1 LARRAAS
8 GANTPVTALI
18 HNWLALD
25 WLDALAPV
33 MAAGKSVLVV
43 AASAAEVGVLREA
56 TKGWGKS
63 VAAIAGEDDASDTR
77 AWEAAQA
84 PPRLVLGTPKS
95 ANWRVA
101 GLALAIV
108 LEENRRSMKDRQT
121 PTLHVRDVLRTRSR
135 IEGFNLVFFGPTPG
149 VELLAGGAEVVSVG
163 QRAWPLVEVIDRS
176 DEPPGSGFVSGRVM
190 AALKATAEG
199 GKRAFV
205 FTHRRIGQASTRCAS
220 CRALRS
226 CAACGRRMARGDV
239 CVGCGTR
246 AEGCV
251 NCGGLQFEEMGSIP
265 DRLVA
270 EIARALGTGVVG
282 THPGNTPITVGT
294 ERDLAGMD
302 RVSLAVAADVDGM
315 LTVAGYRAAEDALRQ
330 LARLAT
336 MITPGRG
343 ARLMM
348 QTSRP
353 DSLLVTT
360 MRRGDPIPYLE
371 RVLVE
376 RARDGSPPST
386 EMIAIEI
393 RGDVP
398 DDAATELGALPGA
411 IVFGPMPVEDGFRW
425 LLTGRLGE
433 ARLGLRRLVGRWRDR
448 GATVRVDADPIDV

>member
-1 LARRAAS
+1 
-8 GANTPVTALI
+8 
-18 HNWLALD
+18 
-25 WLDALAPV
+25 
-33 MAAGKSVLVV
+33 
-43 AASAAEVGVLREA
+43 
-56 TKGWGKS
+56 
-63 VAAIAGEDDASDTR
+63 
-77 AWEAAQA
+77 
-84 PPRLVLGTPKS
+84 
-95 ANWRVA
+95 
-101 GLALAIV
+101 
-108 LEENRRSMKDRQT
+108 
-121 PTLHVRDVLRTRSR
+121 
-135 IEGFNLVFFGPTPG
+135 
-149 VELLAGGAEVVSVG
+149 
-163 QRAWPLVEVIDRS
+163 
-176 DEPPGSGFVSGRVM
+176 
-190 AALKATAEG
+190 
-199 GKRAFV
+199 
-205 FTHRRIGQASTRCAS
+205 
-220 CRALRS
+220 
-226 CAACGRRMARGDV
+226 
-239 CVGCGTR
+239 
-246 AEGCV
+246 
-251 NCGGLQFEEMGSIP
+251 MGSIP

-270 EIARALGTGVVG
+270 EIARALGTDVVG